1 MFLGKTQLEQLLKE
15 LNLNLHK
22 FDTVKDIIEDIKEKG
37 SVSKYLS
44 ETDPDN
50 QQICIEINEDVYIY
64 SQQTALM
71 YDWNVDNERD
81 VEDYYT
87 ETYNL
92 SELSDEEIN
101 KGISGFY
108 SSLEKLKNEVPDNWK
123 QIAIECIFE
132 EEALGN

>member
-1 MFLGKTQLEQLLKE
+1 MFLGKTQLEQLLNE
-15 LNLNLHK
+15 LNFNQHK
-22 FDTVKDIIEDIKEKG
+22 FDNVKNIIEDLKEKG
-37 SVSKYLS
+37 SASKYLS
-44 ETDPDN
+44 YTDKDN

-64 SQQTALM
+64 SQQTALA
-71 YDWNVDNERD
+71 YDWNADNEKD

-101 KGISGFY
+101 EGVIGFY
-108 SSLEKLKNEVPDNWK
+108 DSLEKLKNEVPDNWK

>member
-1 MFLGKTQLEQLLKE
+1 MFLGKTQLDELLTE

-22 FDTVKDIIEDIKEKG
+22 FDNVKDIIEDLKEKG
-37 SVSKYLS
+37 GDSKYLS
-44 ETDPDN
+44 GTDPDN

-64 SQQTALM
+64 SQQTAM
-71 YDWNVDNERD
+71 FYDYNEDNERD
-81 VEDYYT
+81 VEDYFT

-101 KGISGFY
+101 EGVMGFY
-108 SSLEKLKNEVPDNWK
+108 DSLDALKEMTPDDWK
-123 QIAIECIFE
+123 QIAAECIFE